1 MPVRDVCLFLLLD
14 FFVKPFILN
23 DFFSLSFSVAFPL
36 RHVITNKANIQKTPV
51 NNPAALAC
59 CNYKYSLYVA
69 VLNSIWNF
77 TESYVLAFHQCISLW
92 MQYYIVNRQFTG
104 NRKRALV
111 TLLSQCV
118 LTTQGAVVTNHISNT
133 TNLSPV

>member
-14 FFVKPFILN
+14 FFCKAIYFKW
-23 DFFSLSFSVAFPL
+23 FFSLSFSVAFPL

-133 TNLSPV
+133 TNLPPV